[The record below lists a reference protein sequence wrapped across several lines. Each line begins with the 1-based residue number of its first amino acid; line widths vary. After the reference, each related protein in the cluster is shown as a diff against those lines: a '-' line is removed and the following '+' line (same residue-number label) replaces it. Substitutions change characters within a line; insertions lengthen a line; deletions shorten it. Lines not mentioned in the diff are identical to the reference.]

1 MMIILII
8 SFMAVSFGDVASAG
22 LGLLGL
28 GNSLFNQSQQQAN
41 FEEQMRFAK
50 YQYEDSKKYN
60 SMPAQVARM
69 RAAGINPALAI
80 GSGQLGSVSSPVSEP
95 SAPTPVSLGVGD
107 IMNGMSSLR
116 SSDSLIRQQDADA
129 VGKEIDNSSKGALNT
144 LKILEGV
151 ERVKNLS
158 YINKKEKFLA
168 DKIEDTWLADYNNKV
183 FDTSFK
189 SAQARNQESQAN
201 LNEELLNQAKFKT
214 DKQSILFNKEIAE
227 LDSRIFS
234 NYVMARSSGL
244 SAQAAMQSANT
255 SLWNFFTGFDGMY
268 LPESTRKEFIDQKL
282 RLLESQVDMF
292 KPEKWANI
300 IGSLGGGLLTG
311 FGLGRFAK
319 GFKSAK
325 KIVGFHK

>member
-1 MMIILII
+1 
-8 SFMAVSFGDVASAG
+8 MAVSFGDVASAG
-22 LGLLGL
+22 LGLLGI
-28 GNSLFNQSQQQAN
+28 GNSLMNQNTQQAN

-69 RAAGINPALAI
+69 RVAGINPALAI
-80 GSGQLGSVSSPVSEP
+80 GSGQLGSVSSPVSQP
-95 SAPTPVSLGVGD
+95 SAPSFSPLGVGE
-107 IMNGMSSLR
+107 IMNGMSALR
-116 SSDSLIRQQDADA
+116 SSDSLMRQQDADA

-168 DKIEDTWLADYNNKV
+168 DKIEDTWLADYNNTV
-183 FDTSFK
+183 FDTHLK
-189 SAQARNQESQAN
+189 DATARNQEAQLN
-201 LNEELLNQAKFKT
+201 LNNELLNQAKFKT
-214 DKQSILFNKEIAE
+214 DKQEILFNKELAE
-227 LDSRIFS
+227 LDSRIFN
-234 NYVMARSSGL
+234 NYVMARASGL
-244 SAQAAMQSANT
+244 SAQAAMQNATT

-282 RLLESQVDMF
+282 RLLGAQADMF

-300 IGSLGGGLLTG
+300 LGSLGAGVLTG
-311 FGLGRFAK
+311 FGFGRFFK
-319 GFKSAK
+319 GFKAAK
-325 KIVGFHK
+325 KVTGFR